1 MTKRLRDMHEFASH
15 DEAEAARLL
24 RELAPAIPPPAAEQR
39 VYARL
44 GLQRR
49 FAPRVMRLAVVAA
62 GAVLV
67 TAVLGTALAMSFRYL
82 AAERRPSATTI
93 SHARVS
99 HASTKLPAAALAPQ
113 IRERAVPEPTPA
125 NPNPNPSSPEHEQA
139 KATPL
144 PAPLRAPIAVRRK
157 TPAAEPS
164 ADEPAKAEV
173 RLPVVDVTESTAA
186 RAAAAP
192 AEEAS
197 LVLTGLRLLRRDH
210 EPAQAGVLFGR
221 YLERFPE
228 GALVQEALALAIE
241 ASVAKGDR
249 RGAAGLAE
257 QYLARFP
264 SGRFSG
270 LAHKVAGPRP

>member
-1 MTKRLRDMHEFASH
+1 MHEFASR

-24 RELAPAIPPPAAEQR
+24 RELAPAIPPPGAEQR

-49 FAPRVMRLAVVAA
+49 LAPRFMRLAVVAS
-62 GAVLV
+62 GAVMV

-82 AAERRPSATTI
+82 AAERRPSATTPAD
-93 SHARVS
+93 ARVS
-99 HASTKLPAAALAPQ
+99 HASTKLRAAAVVPQ
-113 IRERAVPEPTPA
+113 IRERVAPEPTPGI
-125 NPNPNPSSPEHEQA
+125 PSPYPSTPEREQA
-139 KATPL
+139 NATPL
-144 PAPLRAPIAVRRK
+144 PAPLPAPIAVRRK
-157 TPAAEPS
+157 HAGPELSP
-164 ADEPAKAEV
+164 DEPAKAEL
-173 RLPVVDVTESTAA
+173 RLPAVDATESTAA

-197 LVLTGLRLLRRDH
+197 MVLTGLRLLRRDH
-210 EPAQAGVLFGR
+210 DPTQASVLLGR
-221 YLERFPE
+221 YLERFPR

-241 ASVAKGDR
+241 ASVAKGDGR
-249 RGAAGLAE
+249 AAAGLAE

-270 LAHKVAGPRP
+270 LAHKVDGTRP